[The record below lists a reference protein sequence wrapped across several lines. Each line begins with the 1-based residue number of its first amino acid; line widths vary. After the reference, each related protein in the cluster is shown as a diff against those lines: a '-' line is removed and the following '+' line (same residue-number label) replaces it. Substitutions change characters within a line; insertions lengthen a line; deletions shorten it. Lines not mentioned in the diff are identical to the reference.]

1 MTHERSYYVEHMELK
16 SLSNKDIEKLFEIG
30 IIWINFNVFMEYEKM
45 KVLNEEGKFI
55 EKKSFKKLFWE
66 EILPIIVFISAYGI
80 IGISVLLAWLN

>member
-1 MTHERSYYVEHMELK
+1 
-16 SLSNKDIEKLFEIG
+16 
-30 IIWINFNVFMEYEKM
+30 M